1 MVWRRVFSICHRKI
15 RVRGQVAMSDF
26 KTITIMIDIESLA
39 GLGANVRVEL
49 TADDLRMFAES
60 IVERTLVARER
71 LAEQS
76 APEREETYLGTRE
89 VQQMLGVCEGTLIT
103 WAKRGYLVPIKVG
116 SKNRYAL
123 SDIRRIQNGSRSETV
138 AEFCKR
144 KKEEDVQ

>member
-1 MVWRRVFSICHRKI
+1 
-15 RVRGQVAMSDF
+15 MSDY
-26 KTITIMIDIESLA
+26 KTITVMINIDSLV

-49 TADDLRMFAES
+49 TPDDLRMFAES
-60 IVERTLVARER
+60 IVERTLAARGK

-76 APEREETYLGTRE
+76 APEREETYLGTKE
-89 VQQMLGVCEGTLIT
+89 VQHMLGVCEGTLIT

-123 SDIRRIQNGSRSETV
+123 SDIRRIQNGGRSETV

-144 KKEEDVQ
+144 KKEDGQ